1 MDPFGE
7 TLVVPKPLFLGV
19 LGSHEGA
26 TNERI
31 EEIMILLLQCLERF
45 PERIIMPSEGRNN
58 MYISDWADRHKL
70 TTQIYEADWH
80 RHNRRARIFR
90 DTRIMK
96 ESTHFLIFLNKRSEG
111 NEKLALRLSKQG
123 KQVFTV
129 NYHDWSMESIEHVLP
144 EPPALTPKERGRKR
158 GTGKEQELRSQ
169 AKQEDLGSQ
178 SQLTS
183 LWATCTQEEYRPFQ

>member
-7 TLVVPKPLFLGV
+7 VLEVPKPFFLGV

-26 TNERI
+26 TQERI
-31 EEIMILLLQCLERF
+31 EEIMILLLQCFEHI
-45 PERIIMPSEGRNN
+45 PQRIILPSEGRNN
-58 MYISDWADRHKL
+58 MYISDWADRHKII
-70 TTQIYEADWH
+70 TQIYDADWH

-123 KQVFTV
+123 KPVITV
-129 NYHDWSMESIEHVLP
+129 DYQTWMMESIEHVAP
-144 EPPALTPKERGRKR
+144 EPLALDPSPKARGSKR
-158 GTGKEQELRSQ
+158 GTGKGQVLLSQETR
-169 AKQEDLGSQ
+169 EDLGNQ
-178 SQLTS
+178 SQLTT
-183 LWATCTQEEYRPFQ
+183 LWAACKQEECR